1 MKIWWQKR
9 SGNARLVVIS
19 MYMSLNVSLF
29 FVVWHVKVSF
39 RKMGG
44 GGGGRRGT
52 YEEIGEG
59 AGSACNSSAF

>member
-44 GGGGRRGT
+44 GGGEKGDL
-52 YEEIGEG
+52 
-59 AGSACNSSAF
+59 